1 MTENRSRIKMAYVPT
16 RRETDVYPPP
26 EPAYESR
33 DRVWARLKD
42 IFANI
47 HDLEIVGIE
56 WLNQEG
62 ILWDPRDVKKVADYM
77 KEQKVDCLFMPHVN
91 FGCEEVCGMLGK
103 ALGVPFLLWGP
114 RDDVPP
120 EDLTVDRPLDIQC
133 GLFATSMVLRRYQVP
148 FTYIENCWLDSPILE
163 EEIQN
168 FVRVASVVKAFRGMR
183 IGQISTRPRPFLSVK
198 VNESELL
205 ERFGIEIVPINGSE
219 IVNTIHEVLANRAGD
234 VAKQMDVIYEQVDC
248 SAVSETYVR
257 NTAALVLTFE
267 YLAERYGCTAFASE
281 CWEVIPQNFDI
292 WPCYA
297 FGQLADL
304 GIPVA
309 CETDIHNAISSVL
322 AQAAARWETPVF
334 TSDLTIRN
342 PYNDNSELLWHCG
355 PFPRSLAKEG
365 THPCMVGKCVGQYE
379 IKGGDLTMV
388 RLGASN
394 GKYTLLAEEVK
405 GCDGPVT
412 NGNYIWVE
420 TENWVELEKKFIY
433 GPYIHHVAGIHGKWK
448 NVLREALKYI
458 DGIDLDE

>member
-1 MTENRSRIKMAYVPT
+1 MEKSKIIMAYVPT

-33 DRVWARLKD
+33 DKIWAVMKPIL
-42 IFANI
+42 AGI

-56 WLNQEG
+56 WLNDEG
-62 ILWDPRDVKKVADYM
+62 ILWDPRDVEKVADYM
-77 KEQKVDCLFMPHVN
+77 KQKKVDCLFMPHTN
-91 FGCEEVCGMLGK
+91 FGCEEVCGMLGRK
-103 ALGVPFLLWGP
+103 LNVPFLLWGP
-114 RDDVPP
+114 RDEVPP
-120 EDLTVDRPLDIQC
+120 EDLTIDRPLDVQC

-148 FTYIENCWLDSPILE
+148 FTYIENCWLDSPVLKQGIE
-163 EEIQN
+163 D
-168 FVRVASVVKAFRGMR
+168 FVRAASVVKAFRNLR

-198 VNESELL
+198 VNEGELL
-205 ERFGIEIVPINGSE
+205 EKFGIELVPINGTE
-219 IVNTIHEVLANRAGD
+219 ITNTINDFLENHPEEIQ
-234 VAKQMDVIYEQVDC
+234 KEMETIYSEVDC
-248 SAVSETYVR
+248 TAVSETYVK
-257 NTAALVLTFE
+257 NTAALVLTFQ

-297 FGQLADL
+297 FGRLSEL
-304 GIPVA
+304 GIPVG
-309 CETDIHNAISSVL
+309 CETDIHNAISSVM
-322 AQAAARWETPVF
+322 AVAAARWETEVF

-355 PFPRSLAKEG
+355 PFPRTLAKEDSK
-365 THPCMVGKCVGQYE
+365 PCMVGKCVGQYE

-388 RLGASN
+388 RLGAGD

-405 GCDGPVT
+405 GCDGPIT

-420 TENWVELEKKFIY
+420 TEDWSQLERKFMY

-448 NVLREALKYI
+448 NVLREALRYI
-458 DGIDLDE
+458 DGIEMDE